1 MKARWIRDSWEEHML
16 SKDKTME
23 RRPDRGLGGDNFEN
37 LVVIGDTIQFPAC
50 DASGITVDYWSH
62 AHSVD
67 MHRHMYYEI
76 ALITQGTCQHY
87 YRDTI
92 SPLVPGDIFMITPGE
107 PHRYDISAR
116 VHIINCQFS
125 SREAD
130 ASFLEHVHTDTKNQ
144 WDSLLHDLDVYDQTV
159 RGRQMSKDSFLD
171 TQGIIHLEADDFQH
185 VKGILLKML
194 DEQDEGAIGFEHAK
208 LAWLNL
214 LLISLQRVMAKKSQ
228 ALEQYSSARQDIVYK
243 ALDFIDQ
250 HLEEKI
256 DFEKLANDL
265 YISPSYFR
273 SLFRDMTG
281 MAPLKYQNHRR
292 IIKAMSYLETGQ
304 YSIID
309 AAANVGIYDANYFS
323 RLFRKIMGYS
333 PREYVKQTME
343 RREQEKA

>member
-1 MKARWIRDSWEEHML
+1 MTTKNIMQRQ
-16 SKDKTME
+16 
-23 RRPDRGLGGDNFEN
+23 PDRGLTGDNFEN
-37 LVVIGDTIQFPAC
+37 LVVVGDTIQFPAR
-50 DASGITVDYWSH
+50 DDSGISVDYWNH

-67 MHRHMYYEI
+67 THRHMYYEI
-76 ALITQGTCQHY
+76 ALITQGTCQHH

-116 VHIINCQFS
+116 VHIINCQFT

-144 WDSLLHDLDVYDQTV
+144 WDSLLRDLDVYDQTV
-159 RGRQMSKDSFLD
+159 RGGRMSGNSFLD
-171 TQGIIHLEADDFQH
+171 TQGIIHLEADDFQY
-185 VKGILLKML
+185 VKEILLEML
-194 DEQDEGAIGFEHAK
+194 SEQAEREIGFEHAK
-208 LAWLNL
+208 LALLNL
-214 LLISLQRVMAKKSQ
+214 LLIYLQRVLAKKNQ
-228 ALEQYSSARQDIVYK
+228 ALKQYSSARQDIVYD
-243 ALDFIDQ
+243 ALAYIDQ

-256 DFEKLANDL
+256 DFEKLADSL

-273 SLFRDMTG
+273 SLFKDMTG

-292 IIKAMSYLETGQ
+292 IIKAMTYLETGQ

-333 PREYVKQTME
+333 PREYVKQTLE
-343 RREQEKA
+343 RQEREQSSQNG